1 MTPHDKTPMR
11 CNTTQVAKETEQDA
25 VVAELPGGSLD
36 GPVHAA
42 KLDAETVRST
52 QKRIS
57 NS

>member
-1 MTPHDKTPMR
+1 MR